1 MRVLKNSVKLCQEIL
16 TNEALVKDPVVEVQQ
31 IMDELTKEF
40 NVIVLQIS
48 NEPSK

>member
-1 MRVLKNSVKLCQEIL
+1 VKLWQAVL
-16 TNEALVKDPVVEVQQ
+16 TNEAVVNDPVVEVQQ